1 MLIHWAKIHEKLSVK
16 WINWSMLLNIEKTCK
31 FQNKT
36 NKPKT
41 SKQTNKKRKKKI
53 SNMILNL
60 LKLQQASIY
69 INVIYTLC
77 QWEYSGC
84 TQLWVCLVK
93 SRYSGKKIGSKKI
106 NELKDILMRGKV
118 FNCYIYLQYS
128 LKIWELFI
136 LNAFYSPQ

>member
-1 MLIHWAKIHEKLSVK
+1 
-16 WINWSMLLNIEKTCK
+16 
-31 FQNKT
+31 
-36 NKPKT
+36 
-41 SKQTNKKRKKKI
+41 
-53 SNMILNL
+53 MILNL

-84 TQLWVCLVK
+84 TQLRVCLVK

-128 LKIWELFI
+128 LKI
-136 LNAFYSPQ
+136 